1 MKLLLDTPIA
11 LWAAGGAPQ
20 LSTTAAALIEH
31 PENTLYVSA
40 ASIWEIAIKYRKGNL
55 PVHPRDARSAFRLA
69 GFAELPI
76 SSDHVEGV
84 AALPDF
90 PDHADPFDRVMVAQA
105 LHEGMPLVSAD
116 PKLWRYHATLVLRA

>member
-1 MKLLLDTPIA
+1 MKLLLDTHIA
-11 LWAAGGAPQ
+11 LWAAEGASQ
-20 LSTTAAALIEH
+20 LSPTAVALIDD
-31 PENTLYVSA
+31 PLNTLYISA

-76 SSDHVEGV
+76 SSDHAEAV

-90 PDHADPFDRVMVAQA
+90 ADHADPFDRVIVAQA

-116 PKLWRYHATLVLRA
+116 PKVWRYHATLMLRA

>member
-1 MKLLLDTPIA
+1 MKLPLDTYIA
-11 LWAAGGAPQ
+11 LWAAEGAPQ
-20 LSTTAAALIEH
+20 LSATAVALIE
-31 PENTLYVSA
+31 PPRTRCTSA
-40 ASIWEIAIKYRKGNL
+40 PRPSGEIATKYRKGNL

-69 GFAELPI
+69 GFTELPI

-90 PDHADPFDRVMVAQA
+90 PDHADPFDRVMVAQV

-116 PKLWRYHATLVLRA
+116 PKVWRYHSTLMLRA